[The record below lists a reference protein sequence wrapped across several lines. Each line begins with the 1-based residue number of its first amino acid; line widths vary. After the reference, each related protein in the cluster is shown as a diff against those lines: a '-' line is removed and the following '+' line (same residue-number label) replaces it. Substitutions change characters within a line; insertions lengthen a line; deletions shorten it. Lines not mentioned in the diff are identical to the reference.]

1 MSFKIKAVE
10 GEDNTDDHIAAINPI
25 AEIYDIE

>member
-10 GEDNTDDHIAAINPI
+10 GEDNTDHIAVIKPI
-25 AEIYDIE
+25 TEIYDIE